1 MRFTKFDTDEMLS
14 PIKLSIH
21 NSMMDTLDKVLAE
34 RKEMIAEREAH
45 IATIEMLRRK
55 LKATGCDI
63 AAFHD

>member
-1 MRFTKFDTDEMLS
+1 
-14 PIKLSIH
+14 
-21 NSMMDTLDKVLAE
+21 MMDTLDKVLAE
-34 RKEMIAEREAH
+34 REEMIAEREAH

>member
-34 RKEMIAEREAH
+34 REEMIAEREAH
-45 IATIEMLRRK
+45 IATIERLSRK
-55 LKATGCDI
+55 LKLAEFD
-63 AAFHD
+63 